1 MMKRS
6 AISLAAITLAASQ
19 SGGCGGGDSSHGTA
33 VGASPAVVT
42 CTEDSVGGDSGIS
55 IIRGLVTGTMQLV
68 CTGGVP
74 DTYDFTMILM
84 HNQTMV
90 EAKGN
95 KAVTIPPD
103 SKGTEVERFADCGP
117 GSWHIYYLVT
127 WTLGGTTVHNTKTV
141 TSDRSVSADE
151 C

>member
-19 SGGCGGGDSSHGTA
+19 SGSCGGGDSNHGTA

-42 CTEDSVGGDSGIS
+42 CTEDPVGGDTGLTIS
-55 IIRGLVTGTMQLV
+55 RGMTVVPTSTGYTVT
-68 CTGGVP
+68 
-74 DTYDFTMILM
+74 
-84 HNQTMV
+84 
-90 EAKGN
+90 
-95 KAVTIPPD
+95 
-103 SKGTEVERFADCGP
+103 RFAECAP

-127 WTLGGTTVHNTKTV
+127 WALDGTTVHNDKDQTV
-141 TSDRSVSADE
+141 TADRQVVSSD